1 MRIIGGEL
9 KGKKILFLKSKIT
22 RPLRNFVKEN
32 IFNII
37 ENSNKINIS
46 LSNANVLDLYSGI
59 GSFGIE
65 CISRKAKK
73 VTFVEKDF
81 TAERTLKTNIKNLSI
96 AEKSIIFLNY
106 TIDAINKIRNEKFD
120 LIFLDPPFAENK
132 FIQDLSLIKKNKIY
146 NKKHLIIIHREKKEN
161 LISNMIEIIMT
172 KEYGRSKIIF
182 AKFI

>member
-65 CISRKAKK
+65 CISRKA
-73 VTFVEKDF
+73 
-81 TAERTLKTNIKNLSI
+81 
-96 AEKSIIFLNY
+96 
-106 TIDAINKIRNEKFD
+106 
-120 LIFLDPPFAENK
+120 
-132 FIQDLSLIKKNKIY
+132 
-146 NKKHLIIIHREKKEN
+146 
-161 LISNMIEIIMT
+161 
-172 KEYGRSKIIF
+172 
-182 AKFI
+182 